1 MPWLRKLFDMLKPDG
16 LLMFSV
22 HDEILLDPSYQMP
35 EGGLLFRE
43 DSEIAELDT
52 RDYGVAFVTEAF
64 VRRAV
69 EQASGG
75 RAAYHRIRRILY
87 LQDLY
92 VIVKG
97 DQPDYS
103 ELKFEHGPGGTVDY
117 CYWSRRDELCVSGW
131 TVDITPGSAI
141 DEIALFVNG
150 QVRQKCLPWLRR
162 PDVRTHF
169 KDEAF
174 LYSGWECFCRV
185 PGGADTDLLTVI
197 AKTTAGNEYLL
208 YTGSIAALVKPDGG
222 DAASQSSLTDQA
234 YIDQME
240 SLLERKN
247 LALIGLEGY
256 ARRLEGELKEARAPK
271 LPWKRRKGS
280 A

>member
-1 MPWLRKLFDMLKPDG
+1 M
-16 LLMFSV
+16 
-22 HDEILLDPSYQMP
+22 
-35 EGGLLFRE
+35 
-43 DSEIAELDT
+43 
-52 RDYGVAFVTEAF
+52 
-64 VRRAV
+64 
-69 EQASGG
+69 
-75 RAAYHRIRRILY
+75 
-87 LQDLY
+87 
-92 VIVKG
+92 IVKG

-169 KDEAF
+169 KDQAF

-208 YTGSIAALVKPDGG
+208 YTGSIAALVKRDGG

-240 SLLERKN
+240 SLMERKN

-256 ARRLEGELKEARAPK
+256 ARRLEGELKEVRAPK